1 MLETMKTAIV
11 TGATSYLGIELVTRL
26 IHENIKVHIIKR
38 TKSDTISLISRAP
51 DVNIPTY
58 NGKQSS
64 FTNIFLNVR
73 PDIVF
78 HLASK
83 YVREEEPEDIET
95 LITSNITFGSQILAA
110 AENSSVKSFINT
122 GSYFQFSD
130 KNKPPVNLYGV
141 TKNSFIKILDYYSS
155 LNKFSATSLIIFD
168 TYGPGDWRKKLFPNI
183 AKAIQNNSPLP
194 TPENEILLY
203 PVFYA
208 DVIDCYLLAA
218 KKLTNKPEDIAG
230 KSFAVRGKNPYKI
243 DEIIALFE
251 KVSGKKVLVKHGKWQ
266 KPSREIKNIWR
277 GKTLPDWRPKHSLL
291 EGIQSMLKE

>member
-38 TKSDTISLISRAP
+38 TKSDTIRLISRAP
-51 DVNIPTY
+51 DVNIHTY

-64 FTNIFLNVR
+64 LTNIFLNVR

-141 TKNSFIKILDYYSS
+141 TKNSFTKILDYYSS
-155 LNKFSATSLIIFD
+155 LNKFSTTSLIIFD

-194 TPENEILLY
+194 TPKNEILLY

-251 KVSGKKVLVKHGKWQ
+251 KVSGKKVLIKRGKWQ

>member
-38 TKSDTISLISRAP
+38 TKSDTIRLISRAP
-51 DVNIPTY
+51 DVNIHTY

-64 FTNIFLNVR
+64 LTNIFLNVR

-218 KKLTNKPEDIAG
+218 KKLTNKPKDIAG

-251 KVSGKKVLVKHGKWQ
+251 KASGKKVLIKHGKWQ